1 MITRK
6 LFIKNIIVLI
16 TVFSV
21 IIFTLYNPLSNYLK
35 IIIISVS
42 LLIIVILEYSNFK
55 ITRSNFNRKNEL
67 SNLLKSFDEENKKIK
82 NSFNTFKLAFNNIK
96 EGIMVINKSDNKITD
111 ANESFGSII
120 SFPGIVNGRFYWE
133 VIRDV
138 SVLNGIEKVLSLNKP
153 TEIEVSS
160 TLTTQTNHYYKI
172 IPSGSFIIVIL
183 EDKTLLKK
191 SERIR
196 TDFIANISHEL
207 KNPLTAILGFLEI
220 LNNEEINESERKKYL
235 QIVYRNVKRLIDL
248 VENLLFLSSIEGGN
262 YISKTSISIKDLIN
276 ETVELYK
283 NKITEKN
290 IDLIVDISNDLPFI
304 QANEFQLKQVF
315 INLLDN
321 AIKYSS
327 NNDKIIIKVY
337 NERDYVRI
345 DFCDTGV
352 GIPSNEKDRVFERFY
367 KVDKSREKN
376 SNGAGLGLSI
386 VNNILESM
394 NGKIEVQ
401 SELGKGSTFSV
412 FIPTNFT
419 QT

>member
-1 MITRK
+1 M
-6 LFIKNIIVLI
+6 
-16 TVFSV
+16 FSV
-21 IIFTLYNPLSNYLK
+21 IIFTLYSPLSNYLK

-55 ITRSNFNRKNEL
+55 IARSNFNKKNEL

-138 SVLNGIEKVLSLNKP
+138 SVLNGIEKVLSLNEP

-196 TDFIANISHEL
+196 ADFIANISHEL

-290 IDLIVDISNDLPFI
+290 IVLIVDISNDLPFI